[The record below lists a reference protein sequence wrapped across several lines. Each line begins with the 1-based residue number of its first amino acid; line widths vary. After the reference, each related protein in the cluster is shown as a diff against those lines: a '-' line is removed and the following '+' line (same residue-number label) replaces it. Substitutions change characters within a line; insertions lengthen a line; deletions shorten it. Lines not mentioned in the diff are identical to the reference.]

1 MRYAGTGGVRMVR
14 INRVYTGT
22 GDDGTSAFVDGSR
35 HRKSHPRFEAVGTC
49 DELNSI
55 VGIIRRECADL
66 PNHADGGSSASV
78 SRIQKIAAAALDRIQ
93 NELFDLGAELACSP
107 KDLPEYMELISEQQ
121 CDSLTDEMDAWIEN
135 LEPLT
140 SFILPSG
147 TGPEP
152 IIHHARCVTRRLE
165 RTLISI
171 QDDAGDDAIRPE
183 TRIYVNRLSDWFFVF
198 ARWVTKNLGESETLW
213 TPLAKRQDSMNVS
226 TMIKKFHANE
236 QDFESLE

>member
-1 MRYAGTGGVRMVR
+1 M
-14 INRVYTGT
+14 
-22 GDDGTSAFVDGSR
+22 
-35 HRKSHPRFEAVGTC
+35 
-49 DELNSI
+49 
-55 VGIIRRECADL
+55 
-66 PNHADGGSSASV
+66 
-78 SRIQKIAAAALDRIQ
+78 
-93 NELFDLGAELACSP
+93 GAELACSP

-165 RTLISI
+165 RTLLSI
-171 QDDAGDDAIRPE
+171 QDDAGDDAVRPE
-183 TRIYVNRLSDWFFVF
+183 ARIYVNRLSDWFFVF